1 MEILIR
7 LSLLLSFMS
16 VYFVSFSIFLNL
28 NNPKFNIKEK
38 SLGKFLKIKNNNA
51 FKVIPMLIAF
61 AVSVYISSLLSEII
75 FE

>member
-38 SLGKFLKIKNNNA
+38 SLGKFFKIKNNNA
-51 FKVIPMLIAF
+51 FKAIPMLVAF

-75 FE
+75 FK

>member
-7 LSLLLSFMS
+7 LSLLLSLMF

-28 NNPKFNIKEK
+28 YNPKFNTKEK
-38 SLGKFLKIKNNNA
+38 SLGKFFKIKNNNA
-51 FKVIPMLIAF
+51 FKFIPMLMAF
-61 AVSVYISSLLSEII
+61 AVSVYLSNLISEII

>member
-51 FKVIPMLIAF
+51 FKVIPMLVAF

>member
-38 SLGKFLKIKNNNA
+38 SLGKFFKIKNNNA
-51 FKVIPMLIAF
+51 FKVIPILIAF
-61 AVSVYISSLLSEII
+61 AVSVYISNFISEII

>member
-51 FKVIPMLIAF
+51 FKVIPMLVAF
-61 AVSVYISSLLSEII
+61 AISVYISSLLSEII

>member
-38 SLGKFLKIKNNNA
+38 SLGKFFKIKNNNA
-51 FKVIPMLIAF
+51 FKAIPMILAF